1 MTCVQLKDKLKIE
14 KLIMTEKDFYRLGA
28 LKLNLIK
35 SYFDILILK
44 IEFDFINEE
53 KTMFNKQIRKFI

>member
-1 MTCVQLKDKLKIE
+1 MKIE

-28 LKLNLIK
+28 VKLNLIK
-35 SYFDILILK
+35 TIIHIIK